1 MSSPHPKIL
10 KQKLKATT
18 KVTLRATKNVKRFG
32 ASKCVYEAVFTN
44 YVHFFVAYANYLDDQ
59 ATVENITDVS
69 GYIVDRAEESLD
81 AYGREYIVAAMF
93 EGTDPA
99 TSNQSLIA
107 TALFNNQPFHAI
119 SVSLSAMGNALLQL
133 FVGETYSITTF
144 NHPLPR
150 TEDDRIEDELTT
162 AAATAFTVSIM
173 MIFGMSFL
181 VATFVV
187 FLIKAS

>member
-1 MSSPHPKIL
+1 MLDISSLFYAIRKCQQFQDSKSIWEGL
-10 KQKLKATT
+10 FTT
-18 KVTLRATKNVKRFG
+18 
-32 ASKCVYEAVFTN
+32 
-44 YVHFFVAYANYLDDQ
+44 YVLFIVAYANYLGDQ
-59 ATVENITDVS
+59 ASVKNITGVS
-69 GYIVDRAEESLD
+69 DYIIDRAEESLD

-99 TSNQSLIA
+99 TSDHSLIA

-119 SVSLSAMGNALLQL
+119 SISLSVMGNALLQL
-133 FVGETYSITTF
+133 FGGESYSITAF

-162 AAATAFTVSIM
+162 ASATAFTISIM

-187 FLIKAS
+187 FLIKVS